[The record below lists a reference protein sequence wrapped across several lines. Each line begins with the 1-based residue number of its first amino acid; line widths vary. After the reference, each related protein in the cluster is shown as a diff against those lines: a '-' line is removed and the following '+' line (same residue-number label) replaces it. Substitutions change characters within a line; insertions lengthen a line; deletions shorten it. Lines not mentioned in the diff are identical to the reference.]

1 MSTFCNELSKTVIIT
16 NRLGIH
22 AKPAGLIAKLAK
34 NAKFGIWMIKNGDRV
49 DASSIIDILSL
60 LCAQG
65 SSVTLEIN
73 NKTDKKILND
83 IIELITQG
91 FEE

>member
-1 MSTFCNELSKTVIIT
+1 M
-16 NRLGIH
+16 
-22 AKPAGLIAKLAK
+22 
-34 NAKFGIWMIKNGDRV
+34 MKNGDRV

-65 SSVTLEIN
+65 SSVTLEVN

-83 IIELITQG
+83 IIELITIG
-91 FEE
+91 FGE

>member
-1 MSTFCNELSKTVIIT
+1 
-16 NRLGIH
+16 
-22 AKPAGLIAKLAK
+22 
-34 NAKFGIWMIKNGDRV
+34 MIKNGDRV

-60 LCAQG
+60 LCVQG
-65 SSVTLEIN
+65 SSVTLEVK

>member
-1 MSTFCNELSKTVIIT
+1 MSTSCNELSKTVIIP
-16 NRLGIH
+16 NSLGIH

-34 NAKFGIWMIKNGDRV
+34 NAKSGIWMIKNGDRV

-60 LCAQG
+60 LCVQG

-91 FEE
+91 FGE